1 MKNRELWKLGMLN
14 VFAAPVRSFLTVLGM
29 AIGIAA
35 ILAVLTLGNAGQMQV
50 RSEMNRLGIDK
61 VWIASNEENILCA
74 DDGKHVSD
82 ILSMDA
88 TEQVFLSEKVY
99 AANASTEITIAG
111 CDDDYLQRT
120 GAIIREGRMLYP
132 LEWENGH
139 SALIG
144 AKAAKKLRVSPGD
157 SVFVENEEFVIRG
170 VSESQSGF
178 SQIDLDEALV
188 VPLERMLPYTNN
200 AVHEIMIHVPPGGNP
215 QKSAAMFQH
224 MLALTRGI
232 DVDAITMQIQIDAAN
247 SVISTFVDV
256 LNWVA
261 LICMLVGGIGVM
273 NILLVGVRERRREI
287 GIMQSLG
294 MRRMQICL
302 LFLSEAMMYAAIGG
316 TLGVGFGIGLIDA
329 AGRSIGLSP
338 AVKTGECILVLCAA
352 VATGLAFGVTPA
364 IRASNLKPVDALRSE

>member
-1 MKNRELWKLGMLN
+1 MKCNELWKLGMLN
-14 VFAAPVRSFLTVLGM
+14 VFSAPVRSFLTVLGM

-61 VWIASNEENILCA
+61 VWIRSDEENILRA
-74 DDGKHVSD
+74 GDGKHVSD
-82 ILSMDA
+82 ILSVDS
-88 TEQVFLSEKVY
+88 TEQVFLSETVY
-99 AANASTEITIAG
+99 AVDTSSEMIIAG
-111 CDDDYLQRT
+111 CNDDYIRQT
-120 GAIIREGRMLYP
+120 GTMIHEGRMLYP

-157 SVFVENEEFVIRG
+157 SVFIRNEEFVICG
-170 VSESQSGF
+170 ISESQSGF
-178 SQIDLDEALV
+178 SQIDLDEALI
-188 VPLERMLPYTNN
+188 VPLERMLRYTNN
-200 AVHEIMIHVPPGGNP
+200 AVHEILIHVPQGGNP
-215 QKSAAMFQH
+215 ENSASMFRH
-224 MLALTRGI
+224 MLNLTYDT
-232 DVDAITMQIQIDAAN
+232 DVDTITMQVQIDAAN

-256 LNWVA
+256 LSWVA
-261 LICMLVGGIGVM
+261 VICMLVGGIGVM

-294 MRRMQICL
+294 MERAQICL
-302 LFLSEAMMYAAIGG
+302 LFLLEAMIYAAIGG
-316 TLGVGFGIGLIDA
+316 MLGLGIGIGLIDA

-352 VATGLAFGVTPA
+352 VVTGLAFGVTPA